1 MKERVFYLV
10 RIYLFM
16 VLALILAKPVFMLYN
31 HANHPFTAH
40 EVMQVMSHGITLDLS
55 TALYLIV
62 VPFLVTLLSVW
73 LWRWNGLRQLLKGYY
88 VLVAFLLALAFVAD
102 TSLYEFWGFKLDASV
117 LPYLST
123 PKEAFAS
130 VSFWY
135 LLIRILVIVL
145 VAWIL
150 YKIMVLLTP
159 VERERRR
166 SIRQIG
172 YSGGRSTQRGLFHIS
187 PVKMA
192 GTRLIAT
199 VVGLLLIPLFVIG
212 MRGGTSVSTSNVGQV
227 YFSQNQFLNHAA
239 VNPVFSFLSSIGKSG
254 DYIVSYDY
262 MTDEECRQL
271 TDGLYYTDS
280 TGADTL
286 LTTQRPNIVLIVMES
301 CGGQFTEIGGH
312 SEITPRLNQLA
323 HEGISFSEC
332 YANSWRTD
340 KGMVS
345 ILSGYPS
352 FPVTSIMKVPEK
364 SRKMPSIARSLQ
376 QAGYQNT
383 FYYGGDINFTNMRSY
398 VLGTGYDQL
407 LWKSDFS
414 SEEQQTCQW
423 GVRDDIMFDTLLR
436 DIKAEKGSHWMKT
449 LLTLSSHEPW
459 DVPTKVLDDE
469 VYNAFNYLDQ
479 CIGRFIDALRQT
491 PAWQNTLVVILPDH
505 GYRYK
510 GIDEATR
517 LYNHIPML
525 WVGGAVKQ
533 PVVIDRLCNQSDL
546 AATLLGQLGISHDDF
561 RFSRDILSS
570 SYTHPVAWHT
580 STDCLSL
587 YDSTGWM
594 AYDLD
599 AQTMI
604 AQEGSDGQ
612 RLLQRARALLQLTSH
627 DLKQK

>member
-1 MKERVFYLV
+1 MKKRAIYLLKFYLV
-10 RIYLFM
+10 TIALF
-16 VLALILAKPVFMLYN
+16 VVAKWAFMLVCGDGLSVSDY
-31 HANHPFTAH
+31 ATVAW
-40 EVMQVMSHGITLDLS
+40 HGLSLDLS
-55 TALYLIV
+55 TALYFFAL
-62 VPFLVTLLSVW
+62 PFLLTTIS
-73 LWRWNGLRQLLKGYY
+73 LWVRVPRYVYLVYNG
-88 VLVAFLLALAFVAD
+88 VVAIAFALAFVAD
-102 TSLYEFWGFKLDASV
+102 TSLYPFWHFKLDASC
-117 LPYLST
+117 LQYLET
-123 PKEAFAS
+123 PTEAMAS
-130 VSFWY
+130 VTTWY
-135 LLIRILVIVL
+135 LLGRSVILMILVLLIW
-145 VAWIL
+145 VALSWWRTHF
-150 YKIMVLLTP
+150 KPVHHRLL
-159 VERERRR
+159 
-166 SIRQIG
+166 
-172 YSGGRSTQRGLFHIS
+172 
-187 PVKMA
+187 
-192 GTRLIAT
+192 GTLAA
-199 VVGLLLIPLFVIG
+199 LLLIGPIVIG
-212 MRGGTSVSTSNVGQV
+212 IRGGLGESTTNIGQV

-262 MTDEECRQL
+262 MTDEECRKL

-479 CIGRFIDALRQT
+479 CIGRFIDALRKT

-594 AYDLD
+594 AYDLE
-599 AQTMI
+599 ANSII
-604 AQEGSDGQ
+604 AHEGDDSQ
-612 RLLQRARALLQLTSH
+612 RQLQQARALLQLTSH

>member
-1 MKERVFYLV
+1 MLYLLKYYLV
-10 RIYLFM
+10 TIALF
-16 VLALILAKPVFMLYN
+16 VVAKWVFMLACGDGLSLGDY
-31 HANHPFTAH
+31 A
-40 EVMQVMSHGITLDLS
+40 VVVWHGLSLDLS
-55 TALYLIV
+55 TALYFFG
-62 VPFLVTLLSVW
+62 VPFLLTAVS
-73 LWRWNGLRQLLKGYY
+73 LWVKVPRLAYLIYNG
-88 VLVAFLLALAFVAD
+88 VVALAFALAFVAD
-102 TSLYEFWGFKLDASV
+102 TSLYPFWHFKLDASC
-117 LPYLST
+117 LQYLET
-123 PKEAFAS
+123 PTEAMAS
-130 VSFWY
+130 VTVGY
-135 LLIRILVIVL
+135 LLVRFV
-145 VAWIL
+145 
-150 YKIMVLLTP
+150 
-159 VERERRR
+159 
-166 SIRQIG
+166 
-172 YSGGRSTQRGLFHIS
+172 
-187 PVKMA
+187 
-192 GTRLIAT
+192 
-199 VVGLLLIPLFVIG
+199 LLLILVFLIWLAFSFLHTRFPKARHRLLGTLGALLLIGPIVIG
-212 MRGGTSVSTSNVGQV
+212 IRGGLGESTTNIGQV
-227 YFSQNQFLNHAA
+227 YFSQNQFLNHSA
-239 VNPVFSFLSSIGKSG
+239 VNPVFSFLSSLGKSG
-254 DYIVSYDY
+254 SYIVTYDY

-271 TDGLYYTDS
+271 TNDIYYTDS
-280 TGADTL
+280 TGVDTL

-301 CGGQFTEIGGH
+301 CGGQFTSIGGH
-312 SEITPRLNQLA
+312 PEITPRLNQLA
-323 HEGISFSEC
+323 DEGVYFSEC

-345 ILSGYPS
+345 ILSGYPA

-364 SRKMPSIARSLQ
+364 SRKMSSIAHSLQ
-376 QAGYQNT
+376 QAGYQNA

-414 SEEQQTCQW
+414 SEQQSSCQW
-423 GVRDDIMFDTLLR
+423 GVNDEIMFDTLLR
-436 DIKAEKGSHWMKT
+436 DIKSEQAGQSWMKT

-491 PAWQNTLVVILPDH
+491 SAWQNTLVVILPDH

-570 SYTHPVAWHT
+570 SYKHPVAWHT

-599 AQTMI
+599 AQRMI
-604 AQEGSDGQ
+604 AHEGGDSQ
-612 RLLQRARALLQLTSH
+612 RQLQRARALLQLTSH

>member
-1 MKERVFYLV
+1 MKERVIYLLKYYLV
-10 RIYLFM
+10 TIALF
-16 VLALILAKPVFMLYN
+16 VVAKWVFMLACGDALSIGDY
-31 HANHPFTAH
+31 AT
-40 EVMQVMSHGITLDLS
+40 VVWHGLSLDLS
-55 TALYLIV
+55 TALYFFG
-62 VPFLVTLLSVW
+62 VPFLLTTVS
-73 LWRWNGLRQLLKGYY
+73 LWVRIPRYVYLIYNG
-88 VLVAFLLALAFVAD
+88 VMAITFALAFVAD
-102 TSLYEFWGFKLDASV
+102 TSLYPFWHFKLDASC
-117 LPYLST
+117 LQYLET
-123 PKEAFAS
+123 PTEAMAS
-130 VSFWY
+130 VTTWY
-135 LLIRILVIVL
+135 LLGRSVILMILVLLIW
-145 VAWIL
+145 VALSWWRTHF
-150 YKIMVLLTP
+150 KPVRHRLL
-159 VERERRR
+159 
-166 SIRQIG
+166 
-172 YSGGRSTQRGLFHIS
+172 
-187 PVKMA
+187 
-192 GTRLIAT
+192 GTLGA
-199 VVGLLLIPLFVIG
+199 LLLIGPIIIG
-212 MRGGTSVSTSNVGQV
+212 IRGGLGESTTNIGQV

-239 VNPVFSFLSSIGKSG
+239 VNPVFSFLSSLGKSG
-254 DYIVSYDY
+254 SYIVGYDY

-301 CGGQFTEIGGH
+301 CGGQFTAIGGH
-312 SEITPRLNQLA
+312 PEITPRLNQLA
-323 HEGISFSEC
+323 SEGVSFSEC

-345 ILSGYPS
+345 ILSGYPA

-364 SRKMPSIARSLQ
+364 SRKMPSIAHSLQ
-376 QAGYQNT
+376 QVGYHNA

-414 SEEQQTCQW
+414 SEEQKTCQW
-423 GVRDDIMFDTLLR
+423 GVKDDIMFDTLLR
-436 DIKAEKGSHWMKT
+436 DIKAEKGDHWMKT

-479 CIGRFIDALRQT
+479 CIGRFIDDLRKT
-491 PAWQNTLVVILPDH
+491 PVWQNTLVV
-505 GYRYK
+505 
-510 GIDEATR
+510 
-517 LYNHIPML
+517 ML

-561 RFSRDILSS
+561 LFSRDILSS
-570 SYTHPVAWHT
+570 SYSHPVAWHT

-594 AYDLD
+594 AYDLE
-599 AQTMI
+599 ANSMI
-604 AQEGSDGQ
+604 AHEGGDGQ
-612 RLLQRARALLQLTSH
+612 RQLQQARALLQLTSH

>member
-1 MKERVFYLV
+1 MRGRIAYLLKYYLV
-10 RIYLFM
+10 TIALF
-16 VLALILAKPVFMLYN
+16 VVAKWAFMLACGDDLSIGDY
-31 HANHPFTAH
+31 A
-40 EVMQVMSHGITLDLS
+40 VVVWHGLSLDLS
-55 TALYLIV
+55 TALYFFG
-62 VPFLVTLLSVW
+62 VPFLLTAVS
-73 LWRWNGLRQLLKGYY
+73 LWVRVPRY
-88 VLVAFLLALAFVAD
+88 VYLVYNAVVAIAFALAFVAD
-102 TSLYEFWGFKLDASV
+102 TSLYPFWHFKLDASC
-117 LPYLST
+117 LQYLET
-123 PKEAFAS
+123 PTEAMAS
-130 VSFWY
+130 VTTWY
-135 LLIRILVIVL
+135 LLGRQVILLILVFLI
-145 VAWIL
+145 WIAL
-150 YKIMVLLTP
+150 SWQRTHFKPVRHRLL
-159 VERERRR
+159 
-166 SIRQIG
+166 
-172 YSGGRSTQRGLFHIS
+172 
-187 PVKMA
+187 
-192 GTRLIAT
+192 GTLGA
-199 VVGLLLIPLFVIG
+199 LLLIGPIIIG
-212 MRGGTSVSTSNVGQV
+212 IRGGLGESTTNIGQV

-239 VNPVFSFLSSIGKSG
+239 VNPVFSFLSSLGKSG
-254 DYIVSYDY
+254 SYIVGYDY

-301 CGGQFTEIGGH
+301 CGGQFTAIGGH
-312 SEITPRLNQLA
+312 PEITPRLNQLA
-323 HEGISFSEC
+323 SEGVSFSEC

-345 ILSGYPS
+345 ILSGYPA

-364 SRKMPSIARSLQ
+364 SRKMPSIAHSLQ
-376 QAGYQNT
+376 QVGYHNA

-414 SEEQQTCQW
+414 GEEQETCQW

-436 DIKAEKGSHWMKT
+436 DIKEEKGNHWMKT

-479 CIGRFIDALRQT
+479 CIGRFIDDLRKT

-561 RFSRDILSS
+561 TFSRDVVSS
-570 SYTHPVAWHT
+570 SYQHAVAWHT

-587 YDSTGWM
+587 YDTTGWM
-594 AYDLD
+594 AYDLE
-599 AQTMI
+599 AHTMI
-604 AQEGSDGQ
+604 AQEGNDSQ
-612 RLLQRARALLQLTSH
+612 RQLQQARALLQLTSH

>member
-1 MKERVFYLV
+1 MKERVLYLLKYYLV
-10 RIYLFM
+10 TIMLF
-16 VLALILAKPVFMLYN
+16 VVAKWVFILACGDGLLLGDYAAV
-31 HANHPFTAH
+31 
-40 EVMQVMSHGITLDLS
+40 VWHGLSLDLS
-55 TALYLIV
+55 TALYFFAL
-62 VPFLVTLLSVW
+62 PFLLTALS
-73 LWRWNGLRQLLKGYY
+73 LWVRVPRLVYLIYNG
-88 VLVAFLLALAFVAD
+88 VVAVAFALAFVAD
-102 TSLYEFWGFKLDASV
+102 TSLYPFWHFKLDASC
-117 LPYLST
+117 LQYLET
-123 PKEAFAS
+123 PTEAMAS
-130 VSFWY
+130 VTVGY
-135 LLIRILVIVL
+135 LLLRLV
-145 VAWIL
+145 
-150 YKIMVLLTP
+150 
-159 VERERRR
+159 
-166 SIRQIG
+166 
-172 YSGGRSTQRGLFHIS
+172 
-187 PVKMA
+187 
-192 GTRLIAT
+192 
-199 VVGLLLIPLFVIG
+199 LLLILVFLIWLAFSLLRTRFQPVRHRLLATLGALLLVGPIIIG
-212 MRGGTSVSTSNVGQV
+212 IRGGLGESTTNIGQV
-227 YFSQNQFLNHAA
+227 YYSQNQFLNHAA

-271 TDGLYYTDS
+271 TDGIYYTDS
-280 TGADTL
+280 MGADTL

-312 SEITPRLNQLA
+312 TDITPRLNRLVS
-323 HEGISFSEC
+323 EGVSFSEC

-345 ILSGYPS
+345 ILSGYPA

-364 SRKMPSIARSLQ
+364 SRKMPSIAHSLQ
-376 QAGYQNT
+376 QAGYQNA

-407 LWKSDFS
+407 LWKADFS
-414 SEEQQTCQW
+414 SEEQSSCQW
-423 GVRDDIMFDTLLR
+423 GVNDETMFNVLLR
-436 DIKAEKGSHWMKT
+436 DIKSEQAGQPWMKT

-479 CIGRFIDALRQT
+479 CIGQFIDALRQT

-525 WVGGAVKQ
+525 WIGGAVKQ

-546 AATLLGQLGISHDDF
+546 AATLLGQLGIRHDDF
-561 RFSRDILSS
+561 LFSRDILSS

-594 AYDLD
+594 AYDLE
-599 AQTMI
+599 ANSMI
-604 AQEGSDGQ
+604 AHEGGDSQ
-612 RLLQRARALLQLTSH
+612 RQLQQARALLQLTSH

>member
-1 MKERVFYLV
+1 MRERAIYLLKYYLV
-10 RIYLFM
+10 TIVLF
-16 VLALILAKPVFMLYN
+16 VVAKVVFMLACGEGLSLGDY
-31 HANHPFTAH
+31 AA
-40 EVMQVMSHGITLDLS
+40 VVWHGLSLDLS
-55 TALYLIV
+55 TALYFFC
-62 VPFLVTLLSVW
+62 VPFLITVIS
-73 LWRWNGLRQLLKGYY
+73 LWTKVPRLAYLIYNG
-88 VLVAFLLALAFVAD
+88 VVAIAFALAFVAD
-102 TSLYEFWGFKLDASV
+102 TSLYPFWHFKLDASC
-117 LPYLST
+117 LQYLET
-123 PKEAFAS
+123 PTEAMAS
-130 VSFWY
+130 VTTGY
-135 LLIRILVIVL
+135 LVLRLVLFIVL
-145 VAWIL
+145 VLLLFLAFSL
-150 YKIMVLLTP
+150 LRTRFQPARHRVL
-159 VERERRR
+159 
-166 SIRQIG
+166 
-172 YSGGRSTQRGLFHIS
+172 
-187 PVKMA
+187 
-192 GTRLIAT
+192 AT
-199 VVGLLLIPLFVIG
+199 LGSLLLIGPIIIG
-212 MRGGTSVSTSNVGQV
+212 IRGGLGESTTNIGQV

-286 LTTQRPNIVLIVMES
+286 LTTQRPNILFVVMES

-312 SEITPRLNQLA
+312 PEITPRLNQLT
-323 HEGISFSEC
+323 HEGVYFSEC

-345 ILSGYPS
+345 ILSGYPA

-364 SRKMPSIARSLQ
+364 SRKMPSIAHSLGQ
-376 QAGYQNT
+376 VGYQNT

-398 VLGTGYDQL
+398 VLGTGYDRL

-414 SEEQQTCQW
+414 IEEQNTCQW
-423 GVRDDIMFDTLLR
+423 GVRDDIMFDTLLA
-436 DIKAEKGSHWMKT
+436 DIQKEQNDKPWMKT
-449 LLTLSSHEPW
+449 FLTLSSHEPW

-479 CIGRFIDALRQT
+479 CIGRFIDALRKT
-491 PAWQNTLVVILPDH
+491 PAWSNTLVIILPDH

-525 WVGGAVKQ
+525 WVGGVVKQ

-561 RFSRDILSS
+561 TFSRDVVSS
-570 SYTHPVAWHT
+570 SYKHAVAWHT

-587 YDSTGWM
+587 YDTTGWM
-594 AYDLD
+594 AYDLE

-604 AQEGSDGQ
+604 AQEGNDSQ
-612 RLLQRARALLQLTSH
+612 RQLQLARALLQLTSH